1 MGGESKPKPQDPT
14 PAPRTTDPGYN
25 LQHLKPADEVLRHY
39 QTTVRPLQTV
49 SGGQRALI
57 GCLLAAATVAKLKAA
72 ASHYAQWCDQQ
83 SKDPRYRESAAKFY
97 GDGGWTQFCE
107 KPPDLPTVPPPR
119 GAGGK
124 NNSPATFESRLMD
137 LIAPKEPKD
146 QAQ

>member
-1 MGGESKPKPQDPT
+1 MGGESKPQPQDPT
-14 PAPRTTDPGYN
+14 PSPRTTDPGYN

-57 GCLLAAATVAKLKAA
+57 GCLLDGATVAKLKAA

-119 GAGGK
+119 GSGGK
-124 NNSPATFESRLMD
+124 NNSPATFESRLKD
-137 LIAPKEPKD
+137 LIASKEPKE